1 MESFDIGKL
10 ANTGIPVEVNGRTLY
25 ARQISLRDMGRLQSV
40 IRKIQPPPPKI
51 DELKKELSGLPNE
64 VVTEMIKD
72 AKRQAAFWPAPVASS
87 EGMNIILNNED
98 GQKEL
103 LKAALMKPNG
113 LTESDIDAL
122 MEEMPLLVFSKV
134 MNIAITGDDKPADD
148 PEA

>member
-40 IRKIQPPPPKI
+40 IRKIQPPPPKVEDI
-51 DELKKELSGLPNE
+51 KKDFAGLPHE
-64 VVTEMIKD
+64 TITELLKD
-72 AKRQAAFWPAPVASS
+72 ARRQAAFWPAPVASS

-103 LKAALMKPNG
+103 LKAALAKPNG
-113 LTESDIDAL
+113 LTDSDIDAL

-134 MNIAITGDDKPADD
+134 MNIAITGDDSPADD